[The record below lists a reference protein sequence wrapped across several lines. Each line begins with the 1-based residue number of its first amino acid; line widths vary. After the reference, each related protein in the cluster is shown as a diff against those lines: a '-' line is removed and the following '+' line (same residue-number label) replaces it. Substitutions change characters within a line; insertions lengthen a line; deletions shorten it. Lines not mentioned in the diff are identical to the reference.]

1 MKALEKLVT
10 ERLYLVPFKLELLKA
25 AIIGIDEL
33 ATILGVKVAADW
45 AEQELIQAF
54 PDIANILLQFPLQ
67 NEWGWGSLIIHQA
80 DNTLIGHVMIK
91 IIPDVEGL
99 PTDAVEIGYQVAPL
113 YRRQGYASE
122 ATKAMM
128 DWTLSQFGMQTVTAG
143 CAPDNIA
150 SKRVLEKIGMELIE
164 AREKVLVWK
173 LSRSK
178 SFP

>member
-1 MKALEKLVT
+1 M
-10 ERLYLVPFKLELLKA
+10 
-25 AIIGIDEL
+25 
-33 ATILGVKVAADW
+33 
-45 AEQELIQAF
+45 IQAF
-54 PDIANILLQFPLQ
+54 PDIANILLQFPFQ

-128 DWTLSQFGMQTVTAG
+128 DWTLSQPGMQTVTAG

-150 SKRVLEKIGMELIE
+150 SKRVLEKIGMDLIE

-173 LSRSK
+173 LSRVC
-178 SFP
+178 

>member
-80 DNTLIGHVMIK
+80 ENTLIGHVMIK
-91 IIPDVEGL
+91 IIPDVTGL
-99 PTDAVEIGYQVAPL
+99 PTDAVEIG
-113 YRRQGYASE
+113 
-122 ATKAMM
+122 
-128 DWTLSQFGMQTVTAG
+128 
-143 CAPDNIA
+143 
-150 SKRVLEKIGMELIE
+150 
-164 AREKVLVWK
+164 
-173 LSRSK
+173 
-178 SFP
+178 